1 MRLLIN
7 CLSSISGGAETYL
20 RNLLP
25 KLVGEA
31 RLLDKSV
38 ELILLC
44 HTAQRDLFPSELK
57 VRRLELS
64 GRRSVGLSR
73 VLREAIALRRVI
85 RAEHLE
91 VVFTPYQAAPMPQGP
106 RHVLMLRN
114 MEPFRFRGYS
124 YGFRGAVRNAL
135 LEKLSARCL
144 RRADRVIA
152 VSDYAYAC
160 AERELRVSRQRLR
173 MIYHGRDPAFDALP
187 RTHGQTS
194 KETSPLPFPY
204 ILSVGSLLPYRRAED
219 IIGAFSAHV
228 SPHVPNL
235 HLVFVGDSNEG
246 AYKACLRQKVR
257 ESADPDKIRF
267 LGNVP
272 AQSLLAL
279 YRNASCYIA
288 STEIEACPNTVIEA
302 LASSCPIVASKAHPL
317 PEILSDSAMFYEPRN
332 VSELGSAIGKVVTD
346 SKLAASLSHSSWER
360 ARHFSWE
367 ACAKSTAKALLDW

>member
-44 HTAQRDLFPSELK
+44 YAAQRDVLPSELK

-64 GRRSVGLSR
+64 GRRSVGLGR
-73 VLREAIALRRVI
+73 VMREAIALRRVI
-85 RAEHLE
+85 RAEHVE
-91 VVFTPYQAAPMPQGP
+91 IVFTPYQAAPMPQGP
-106 RHVLMLRN
+106 RHVMMLRN
-114 MEPFRFRGYS
+114 MEPFRFRRYT
-124 YGFRGAVRNAL
+124 YGIRGAIRNAL
-135 LEKLSARCL
+135 LEKWSARCL

-152 VSDYAYAC
+152 VSDFAYAC
-160 AERELRVSRQRLR
+160 AERELHLDSQRLR
-173 MIYHGRDPAFDALP
+173 MVYHGRDPAFDALP
-187 RTHGQTS
+187 RVPGQVS
-194 KETSPLPFPY
+194 KETSPSPFPY

-219 IIGAFSAHV
+219 IIEAFSAHV
-228 SPHVPNL
+228 SPLIPNL
-235 HLVFVGDSNEG
+235 HLVFAGDSNEG
-246 AYKACLRQKVR
+246 AYKAYLRQKVR

-272 AQSLLAL
+272 PQSLPAL
-279 YRNASCYIA
+279 YRGASCYVA
-288 STEIEACPNTVIEA
+288 STEIEACPNSVIEA

-317 PEILSDSAMFYEPRN
+317 PEILSDSAIFYEPRN
-332 VSELGSAIGKVVTD
+332 LSELGSAIAKVVTD
-346 SKLAASLSHSSWER
+346 SKVSESFSHSSWER
-360 ARHFSWE
+360 ARHFSWD